1 MVKDEKNRLKF
12 TQAQYITVGKVLQLG
27 KKLSMMVKRGF
38 QGGERMKRDNPYV
51 SWGVTAVAVVCSIL
65 LFYDIV
71 FRGSIVLTYGTMF
84 LQILAPVLYGA
95 VMAYLLAPTVNWI
108 ERLVAPRSKKLG
120 KQKTWLRGISILVTW
135 LLVAAVLY
143 ALMLV
148 LLPEL
153 YKSVVQLIAN
163 GEGYYKTILDWATDL
178 LENNPNFAQWATELI
193 EEYYNDALLWVRN
206 QLLPRVEIAIQAVTG
221 GVVGVLV
228 FLKNLLVGFIVSIY
242 LLAAKEHFSATA
254 CKLCYAFLREDR
266 AALIIRGAKATDRI
280 FSGFVRGKLLD
291 SLIIGLLCFFF
302 SNIFGFPYAPLIS
315 LVVGVTNVIPYFG
328 PFLGAIP
335 SAFLILLD
343 SPIQCLYFCIFI
355 LALQQFDGNILGPAI
370 LGESTGLS
378 SFWVIVAILI
388 GGGMFGVA
396 GMFIGVPLFACFYTA
411 IRTYAAYRLRL
422 KGLPESTANYYSHV
436 PDQPEEPTE
445 NEENT

>member
-1 MVKDEKNRLKF
+1 
-12 TQAQYITVGKVLQLG
+12 
-27 KKLSMMVKRGF
+27 
-38 QGGERMKRDNPYV
+38 MKRDNQYV
-51 SWGVTAVAVVCSIL
+51 GWGVTAVAVVCAIL

-71 FRGSIVLTYGTMF
+71 FRGSIILEYGTM
-84 LQILAPVLYGA
+84 LVRILAPVLYGA

-108 ERLVAPRSKKLG
+108 ERLVLPRSKKLG
-120 KQKTWLRGISILVTW
+120 KKPAWLRGISILVTW
-135 LLVAAVLY
+135 LLVAVILY
-143 ALMLV
+143 AIMLV

-153 YKSVVQLIAN
+153 YKSVLQLIAN
-163 GEGYYKTILDWATDL
+163 GESYYKTILAWAMNL
-178 LENNPNFAQWATELI
+178 LENNPNFAEWVMGLF

-206 QLLPRVEIAIQAVTG
+206 QLLPQVEVAIQALTG
-221 GVVGVLV
+221 GVVGILV

-242 LLAAKEHFSATA
+242 LLAAKENFGATA

-302 SNIFGFPYAPLIS
+302 SNIFGFPYAPLVS

-343 SPIQCLYFCIFI
+343 SPVQCLYFCLFI

-388 GGGMFGVA
+388 GGGLFGVP

-411 IRTYAAYRLRL
+411 VRTYSAYRLRL
-422 KGLPESTANYYSHV
+422 KGLPADTASYYTHA
-436 PDQPEEPTE
+436 PLQPEKPTE
-445 NEENT
+445 PAESEEIQQ

>member
-1 MVKDEKNRLKF
+1 
-12 TQAQYITVGKVLQLG
+12 
-27 KKLSMMVKRGF
+27 
-38 QGGERMKRDNPYV
+38 MKRENSHYV
-51 SWGVTAVAVVCSIL
+51 GWGITAVVVVCTIL
-65 LFYDIV
+65 LIYDIV
-71 FRGSIVLTYGTMF
+71 FRSSIVLEYGAIF
-84 LQILAPVLYGA
+84 LNMLAPVLYGA
-95 VMAYLLAPTVNWI
+95 ALAYLLAPMVNRI
-108 ERLVAPRSKKLG
+108 ERLVAPRAKTLG
-120 KQKTWLRGISILVTW
+120 KQKKWLRGISILVTW
-135 LLVAAVLY
+135 VLVAAILY

-153 YKSVVQLIAN
+153 YKSIQQLVENA
-163 GEGYYKTILDWATDL
+163 EGYYRTILTWATEL
-178 LENNPNFAQWATELI
+178 LENNPDFAAWATALI

-206 QLLPRVEIAIQAVTG
+206 QLLPQVEVAIQAVTG
-221 GVVGVLV
+221 GVMGIVT
-228 FLKNLLVGFIVSIY
+228 FLKNLLVGIIISIY
-242 LLAAKEHFSATA
+242 LLAAKEHFGATA
-254 CKLCYAFLREDR
+254 CKLCYAFLRESI
-266 AALIIRGAKATDRI
+266 AALVIRGAKTTDRI

-302 SNIFGFPYAPLIS
+302 SNIFNFPYAPLIS

-388 GGGMFGVA
+388 GGGLFGVL
-396 GMFIGVPLFACFYTA
+396 GMFIGVPLFACLYTA
-411 IRTYAAYRLRL
+411 VRNYAAYRLRK
-422 KGLPESTANYYSHV
+422 KGLPEDTESYYAEAIAKSS
-436 PDQPEEPTE
+436 PPPQTE
-445 NEENT
+445 DETH

>member
-1 MVKDEKNRLKF
+1 
-12 TQAQYITVGKVLQLG
+12 
-27 KKLSMMVKRGF
+27 MMKERDYL
-38 QGGERMKRDNPYV
+38 GGERMKRDNRYV
-51 SWGVTAVAVVCSIL
+51 SWGLTAVATVCAIL

-71 FRGSIVLTYGTMF
+71 FRSSIVLEYGAKF
-84 LQILAPVLYGA
+84 VSILAPVLYGA

-108 ERLVAPRSKKLG
+108 ERIVAPRSQKLG
-120 KQKTWLRGISILVTW
+120 KQKTWLRGISVLVTW

-153 YKSVVQLIAN
+153 YKSVLQLVAN
-163 GEGYYKTILDWATDL
+163 GEGYYRTVLDWATDL
-178 LENNPNFAQWATELI
+178 LENNPSFAHWVTNVI
-193 EEYYNDALLWVRN
+193 EEYYNDALLWVRD
-206 QLLPRVEIAIQAVTG
+206 QLLPQVEVALQAVTG

-242 LLAAKEHFSATA
+242 LLAGKEHFGATA
-254 CKLCYAFLREDR
+254 SKLCYAFLPEDR
-266 AALIIRGAKATDRI
+266 AALVVRGAKATDRI

-302 SNIFGFPYAPLIS
+302 SNIFGFPYAPLVS

-388 GGGMFGVA
+388 GGGLFGVV
-396 GMFIGVPLFACFYTA
+396 GMFIGVPLFACIYTA
-411 IRTYAAYRLRL
+411 IRTYSAYRLRL
-422 KGLPESTANYYSHV
+422 KHLPEDTASYYTHAPEKS
-436 PDQPEEPTE
+436 PQPSEQPPEDSGE
-445 NEENT
+445 Q

>member
-1 MVKDEKNRLKF
+1 
-12 TQAQYITVGKVLQLG
+12 
-27 KKLSMMVKRGF
+27 
-38 QGGERMKRDNPYV
+38 MKRENHYV
-51 SWGVTAVAVVCSIL
+51 GWGITAVVSVCSIL

-71 FRGSIVLTYGTMF
+71 FQSSIVLEYGAMF
-84 LQILAPVLYGA
+84 VQILAPVLYGA
-95 VMAYLLAPTVNWI
+95 VMAYLLAPVVNWI
-108 ERLVAPRSKKLG
+108 ERIVVPRSRKLG
-120 KQKTWLRGISILVTW
+120 KQKTWLRGFSILITW
-135 LLVAAVLY
+135 LLVAAILY

-153 YKSVVQLIAN
+153 YKSVAQLIAN
-163 GEGYYKTILDWATDL
+163 GEGYYKQILAWATDL
-178 LENNPNFAQWATELI
+178 LENNPDFGRWATKLI

-206 QLLPRVEIAIQAVTG
+206 QLLPGVEVAIQAVTG
-221 GVVGVLV
+221 GVVGILV
-228 FLKNLLVGFIVSIY
+228 FLKNLLVGMIVSIY
-242 LLAAKEHFSATA
+242 LLAAKEHFGATA

-388 GGGMFGVA
+388 GGGLFGVV
-396 GMFIGVPLFACFYTA
+396 GMFIGVPLFACIYTA
-411 IRTYAAYRLRL
+411 VRTYAAYRLRL
-422 KGLPESTANYYSHV
+422 KGLPEATTSYYSHA
-436 PDQPEEPTE
+436 PAQPEEPPE
-445 NEENT
+445 SAE